1 MSATTFDPMVGAVL
15 EGRYRVIGRLAS
27 GGMSKVYV
35 GHDER
40 LDRPVAIKIMNA
52 DLAHDPAFITR
63 FTREARAA
71 AGIWHPNVVTVHD
84 QGTDQD
90 TGAVYLVMELVR
102 GATLR
107 AVLREYGR
115 LSAGQ
120 ALAVIEPLLTG
131 LAAAHREGLVH
142 RDIKPE
148 NILIDQH
155 GRLLVVDFG
164 LARAVA
170 ESAHT
175 THSGMGGSVFGTIA
189 YLSPEQVAR
198 GYADSRSDV
207 YAVGIL
213 LYELLTG
220 EPPYRGDNAV
230 TVAYRHVN
238 DDVPPPSELA
248 PEIPG
253 EVDDLVIE
261 ATNRDPLRRP
271 ADAAQMLASVHRAQ
285 LLLGVA
291 DEPVPTASSA
301 ATLPPYEPT
310 TTRDDVSTATNPLAS
325 RSAIGYTSALTADV
339 DADSRTGHTQIVP
352 RQPIAARAIN
362 ESAELPEPSA
372 RRRRRWPWLVAVILV
387 VVLGAGSFWWFQYG
401 RWTKVP
407 DFAKATSAQ
416 QVQDMAG
423 GAGLRLN
430 LTEPQFSETVPS
442 GAVISIK
449 PKSGTRLPRGSDL
462 SVVLSKGPERYK
474 TSSALI
480 GQNADQVLKDLA
492 SQFGDKIT
500 ITTDS
505 KYDDTNPKGTI
516 SSFNPPPGTAMKPGS
531 SLTVIVSLGKAPIP
545 MPDVTSQSP
554 EAASAALTQAG
565 FVPSVSGT
573 QEFSDTVPAGAV
585 SRTDPPVG
593 TQTQPGSTVSII
605 VSKGQ
610 DLVVVPD
617 VVKMSSA
624 AATKALQDV
633 GFKVQKKQFFVTFDL
648 VADQDPKGGAKAKR
662 GSTITISVT

>member
-1 MSATTFDPMVGAVL
+1 MVGAVL

-27 GGMSKVYV
+27 GGMSRVYV

-52 DLAHDPAFITR
+52 DLAHDPAFVTR

-71 AGIWHPNVVTVHD
+71 ARIWHPNVVTVHD
-84 QGTDQD
+84 QGTDAG
-90 TGAVYLVMELVR
+90 TGAVFLVMELIR

-107 AVLREYGR
+107 AVLREYGQ
-115 LSAGQ
+115 LTSAQ

-142 RDIKPE
+142 RDVKPE

-175 THSGMGGSVFGTIA
+175 THSGMGGTVFGTIA

-238 DDVPPPSELA
+238 DDVPPPSEVA
-248 PEIPG
+248 SETPG

-271 ADAAQMLASVHRAQ
+271 ADAEQMLASVRRTR
-285 LLLGVA
+285 LLLGIA

-301 ATLPPYEPT
+301 VAIPNEIPSAQRDEAATP
-310 TTRDDVSTATNPLAS
+310 TNPLAS
-325 RSAIGYTSALTADV
+325 RAAPDNTSAITADV
-339 DADSRTGHTQIVP
+339 DEQPRTGHTQIVP
-352 RQPIAARAIN
+352 QPAMT
-362 ESAELPEPSA
+362 EPPVAQSEA
-372 RRRRRWPWLVAVILV
+372 PPKRPRRRWPWLIAAILV
-387 VVLGAGSFWWFQYG
+387 VVIGAGSFWWFQFG
-401 RWTKVP
+401 RWTNVP
-407 DFAKATSAQ
+407 NFAKATSSE
-416 QVQDMAG
+416 QVRSVAES
-423 GAGLRLN
+423 AGLKLS
-430 LTEPQFSETVPS
+430 LPDQQFSETIPTGS
-442 GAVISIK
+442 VISVK
-449 PKSGTRLPRGSDL
+449 PKSGTKLLRGAKVT
-462 SVVLSKGPERYK
+462 VVLSKGPERYK
-474 TSSALI
+474 TSSSQI
-480 GQNADQVLKDLA
+480 GQDADTVLNKLK
-492 SQFGDKIT
+492 SEFGDKIT

-505 KYDDTNPKGTI
+505 KYDDTSPKGSV
-516 SSFNPPPGTAMKPGS
+516 SSFDPPPGTPMKPGS

-545 MPDVTSQSP
+545 MPDVTGLSP
-554 EAASAALTQAG
+554 EAASTTLKQAG
-565 FVPSVSGT
+565 FVPTVSGT
-573 QEFSDTVPAGAV
+573 QEFSDTVVAGAV
-585 SRTDPPVG
+585 SRTDPSAS
-593 TQTQPGSTVSII
+593 TQTQPGATVTI
-605 VSKGQ
+605 VLSKGQ
-610 DLVVVPD
+610 DLVTVPN
-617 VVKMSSA
+617 VVKMSSE
-624 AATKALQDV
+624 AATKALEDA
-633 GFKVQKKQFFVTFDL
+633 GFIVQKKQFFVTFDL
-648 VADQDPKGGAKAKR
+648 VADQDPKGGTQAKR
-662 GSTITISVT
+662 GSTVTISVT